1 MQRSPSRCRS
11 LLAVA
16 LAVLAP
22 LALLTPALGQV
33 PRSAALPAPSNM
45 DDVVQAERARSTEV
59 FRRLDAAAPPERS
72 ARDRAMPSISVAPGR
87 APDPAVISEQFRRM
101 QEDAPPRGPVL
112 LIFVSF
118 WMPAASLLHLAHQ
131 AKRADGVLV
140 FRGLAGATLREM
152 VERVE
157 PLAKTGASIQINP
170 DAFARFGVEAVPTFV
185 LAESLASC
193 GEATCEGR
201 ARRIAGDVTLDY
213 ALERLARVDG
223 AIGSAAAGRLNT
235 LRGVR

>member
-1 MQRSPSRCRS
+1 M
-11 LLAVA
+11 
-16 LAVLAP
+16 
-22 LALLTPALGQV
+22 
-33 PRSAALPAPSNM
+33 
-45 DDVVQAERARSTEV
+45 

-72 ARDRAMPSISVAPGR
+72 ARDRGMPSISVAPGR

-101 QEDAPPRGPVL
+101 QEDAIPRGPAL

-118 WMPAASLLHLAHQ
+118 SMPAGSLLRLAHQ

-170 DAFARFGVEAVPTFV
+170 EAFARFGVEVVPTFV
-185 LAESLASC
+185 LADSLASC

-201 ARRIAGDVTLDY
+201 VRRIAGDVTLDY
-213 ALERLARVDG
+213 ALERLARADG

-235 LRGVR
+235 LRGAR